1 MIRIIIFKI
10 ILTSSLTRSCKIG
23 WTHYNDQCFIYF
35 NKSLIQMEAFNACVK
50 LNASLINLHDQNS
63 INFMVNLSN
72 FSNFWV
78 IILII
83 PIFSFV
89 EYWDFID

>member
-1 MIRIIIFKI
+1 
-10 ILTSSLTRSCKIG
+10 
-23 WTHYNDQCFIYF
+23 
-35 NKSLIQMEAFNACVK
+35 MEAFNACVK